1 MNVTPDQEQAIRAAG
16 FVRPGEQQQMT
27 NQTLA
32 QTNNFIDAV
41 SNLRPDNTFAQTQMA
56 LAQIRND
63 IQVGQHIALA
73 DAYRAEVL
81 PQEDFLNRPEFV
93 ETFIV
98 ERAAPG
104 FLYMPWMR
112 RVVIDTDSFKWARD
126 VKSHST
132 DSNKADPGQMTELAE
147 FPLRATENYEERSGR
162 IERYGHSIAFSEDF
176 ILFTR
181 NEFIN
186 LMNRKLERIAYWFT
200 DMINVTAGN
209 VLTNSYSTSQS
220 GDDAIHV
227 EAADTVWSSGS
238 ADPIKDIRDLAFTME
253 TSEGD
258 FVEPTDLWLTPENFR
273 ELNDYLDF
281 TSQNWT
287 LDPFTRRN
295 VLNIDSIRVHRAPQ
309 SSGLPAST
317 GIMLSNP
324 ETNPPITMYEH
335 VDPNF
340 SRTGILHVKR
350 HLDEDNHATIFQ
362 YWKRFGIVLPNP
374 KLVGMLHS
382 L

>member
-1 MNVTPDQEQAIRAAG
+1 MMQITNDQDEVIRAAG
-16 FVRPGEQQQMT
+16 YVRPGEQPT
-27 NQTLA
+27 SRNLTLA
-32 QTNNFIDAV
+32 QNFISAV
-41 SNLRPDNTFAQTQMA
+41 SDLRPDNTFAQTQTA
-56 LAQIRND
+56 LAEMRGELN
-63 IQVGQHIALA
+63 VGQNIALA

-112 RVVIDTDSFKWARD
+112 RVVIDTDHFKWARD
-126 VKSHST
+126 VQSHST
-132 DSNKADPGQMTELAE
+132 DSQKVDPGQMGELSE
-147 FPLRATENYEERSGR
+147 FSLRTTDDYEERNGR
-162 IERYGHSIAFSEDF
+162 IERFGHAIAFSQDF

-186 LMNRKLERIAYWFT
+186 LMNRKLERVAYWFA
-200 DMINVTAGN
+200 DMINVNAGN
-209 VLTNSYSTSQS
+209 VLTNNFDTGQS

-258 FVEPTDLWLTPENFR
+258 FVDPTDLWLTPENFR

-295 VLNIDSIRVHRAPQ
+295 VLNIDGIRIHRAPQ
-309 SSGLPAST
+309 SSGLPDSI
-317 GIMLSNP
+317 GLMLSNP
-324 ETNPPITMYEH
+324 ETSPPITMYEH